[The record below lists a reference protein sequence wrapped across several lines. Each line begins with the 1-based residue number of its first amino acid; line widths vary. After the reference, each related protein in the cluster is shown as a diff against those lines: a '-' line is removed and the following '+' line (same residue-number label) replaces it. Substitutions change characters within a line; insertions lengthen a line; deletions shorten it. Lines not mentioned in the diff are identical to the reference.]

1 MHRAQFS
8 DNSITA
14 DGVNLKKI
22 SSMVFKEQQL

>member
-14 DGVNLKKI
+14 DDVNLKKN
-22 SSMVFKEQQL
+22 SSTVFKEQQL

>member
-14 DGVNLKKI
+14 GGVNLKNY
-22 SSMVFKEQQL
+22 SSIVFKEQQL